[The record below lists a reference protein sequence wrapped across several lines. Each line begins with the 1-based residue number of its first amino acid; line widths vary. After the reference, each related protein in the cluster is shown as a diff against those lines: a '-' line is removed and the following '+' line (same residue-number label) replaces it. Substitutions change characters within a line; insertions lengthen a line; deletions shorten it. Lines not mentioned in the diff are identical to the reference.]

1 MTTDYARIIK
11 ELKSIKHYQTQKGNP
26 MFPTVNQDMLKSAYD
41 ALVIATTNAQCAGLK
56 YEQQKTALE
65 TSVLRATANGEIQ
78 GKNEGERKAAALAM
92 FSGDYEAQNKLEEEA
107 KRAQFALELCKIKLN
122 FIRDSIRLDELAAAG
137 VNAK

>member
-1 MTTDYARIIK
+1 
-11 ELKSIKHYQTQKGNP
+11 
-26 MFPTVNQDMLKSAYD
+26 MFRTVNQDMLKSAYD